1 MKYFWGQTT
10 FLLSKSKL
18 LDLFQI
24 RLESINREGLN
35 APSLG
40 AEYIVHYKGSLIGRH
55 LKSLAQVMPYVIH
68 DLVPNAV
75 LDAWTTIGELVVLLW
90 HTKIHNIDTYLVSY
104 TVVGTFPFDLMTAP
118 GKAL

>member
-10 FLLSKSKL
+10 FLLNKAKL

-40 AEYIVHYKGSLIGRH
+40 ADYIVHYKGSLIGRH
-55 LKSLAQVMPYVIH
+55 LKSLAQVMPYIIY
-68 DLVPNAV
+68 DLVPKAV
-75 LDAWTTIGELVVLLW
+75 LDAWTTIGELIVLLW
-90 HTKIHNIDTYLVSY
+90 HTEIDHIDSYLVSR
-104 TVVGTFPFDLMTAP
+104 TLVSLFPFLLNKGK